1 MSSERDDNDIES
13 RSRAEREAEDRKGGL
28 HGPEPSE
35 RMRPTGRRNAQGIR
49 IDPEAEAEHLPRR
62 TVMTAL
68 VENEPGVLSRVSGLF
83 SRRQFNIESLTVGP
97 TQEDDYSRI
106 TIVVEEPDPNIDQIE
121 KQLSKLVPV
130 VSARELD
137 GQPVAREL
145 VLLKVNGEEPD
156 KVHAITEMYD
166 GTTLDA
172 GPRTITVQIT
182 GDEGKIDDAIDA
194 YEQFGIR
201 EIART
206 GQAALARGETATAPN
221 DAIAVTDGSGADARD
236 EEPAVTAPANDADA
250 PDPEYE
256 RPAVTAPANREAVVD
271 APANRERAVTAP
283 ANRRDDEANTDGTA
297 TDEPGRPEGGDE

>member
-1 MSSERDDNDIES
+1 MSGEELES
-13 RSRAEREAEDRKGGL
+13 RARAERDGSDRKGGL
-28 HGPEPSE
+28 HGPAPEE
-35 RMRPTGRRNAQGIR
+35 RMRPTGRRNGQGIR
-49 IDPEAEAEHLPRR
+49 VDPDAEAQHDPRR
-62 TVMTAL
+62 TVVTAL

-106 TIVVEEPDPNIDQIE
+106 TIVVEEPDPKIDQIE
-121 KQLSKLVPV
+121 KQLGKLVPV

-137 GQPVAREL
+137 GEPVAREL
-145 VLLKVNGEEPD
+145 VLVKVNGEEPD

-172 GPRTITVQIT
+172 GPRTITVQLT

-194 YEQFGIR
+194 FEQFGIR

-221 DAIAVTDGSGADARD
+221 DAIAVTDGSGAAADGTD
-236 EEPAVTAPANDADA
+236 DPAVRAPANDGDA
-250 PDPEYE
+250 PAEDSD
-256 RPAVTAPANREAVVD
+256 RPAVTAPDNRESAVDV
-271 APANRERAVTAP
+271 PANRESAVTAP
-283 ANRRDDEANTDGTA
+283 DNEEANTDGTGQA
-297 TDEPGRPEGGDE
+297 EGGADEVTDE